1 MASSKRNHPHQKP
14 RGLIKALVEATTEPG
29 ELVVDP
35 CAGSFM
41 VLEVCQETQ
50 RNFLGCD
57 LTYEEMKEFQR
68 ERERERVYG
77 ERRWGNNL

>member
-1 MASSKRNHPHQKP
+1 MTSSKREHPHQKP
-14 RGLIKALVEATTEPG
+14 KGLIKALVEATTEPG

-41 VLEVCQETQ
+41 VLEVCQELG
-50 RNFLGCD
+50 REFMGCD

-68 ERERERVYG
+68 ERL
-77 ERRWGNNL
+77 RRKEPKR